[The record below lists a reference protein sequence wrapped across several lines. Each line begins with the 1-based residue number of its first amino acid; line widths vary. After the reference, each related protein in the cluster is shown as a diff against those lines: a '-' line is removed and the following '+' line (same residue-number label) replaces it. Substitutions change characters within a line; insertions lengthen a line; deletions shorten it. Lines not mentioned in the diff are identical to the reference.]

1 MEEYNF
7 EKLNE
12 IWQRIHNLMLIRE
25 SNKDGLS
32 YDEELEYLEKYL
44 EFFNWE
50 DEQDLYKNINKVET
64 KEDEMNYLKERID
77 ILYKYKEFSSN
88 CITEL
93 SNLFFKYPLSYT
105 KHSLLQDE
113 LLSNKYGL
121 PIKEIILKM
130 KAFRTFNM
138 FNFWQASLRLI
149 HVCNVLNSVELV
161 NLHNLPV
168 SYNLAFKQY
177 DNKEGIFCDKPRFL
191 P

>member
-7 EKLNE
+7 EELNE
-12 IWQRIHNLMLIRE
+12 IWQRIHNLMVIRE
-25 SNKDGLS
+25 SNRDGLS

-44 EFFNWE
+44 EFFKWE

-64 KEDEMNYLKERID
+64 KEAEMNYLKERIG

-113 LLSNKYGL
+113 LLFKKYSLSMNK
-121 PIKEIILKM
+121 IILKM
-130 KAFRTFNM
+130 RGYSTNAS

-149 HVCNVLNSVELV
+149 HVCDVLDLYSTV
-161 NLHNLPV
+161 NLRNLPLP
-168 SYNLAFKQY
+168 YNSATEAY
-177 DNKEGIFCDKPRFL
+177 DNKKGVFSDRPRF
-191 P
+191 